1 MISPPEPAGERD
13 TQPAGSLPSVS
24 NSRRPQTTTPGPE
37 ELPPGWATDPVRPA
51 LIRRYRFRDF
61 NSAFGFMTRAALLA
75 ERMDHHPEWF
85 NVWNRVD
92 ITLTTH
98 DAGGITSLDLKMARE
113 LERLASETGGN

>member
-1 MISPPEPAGERD
+1 
-13 TQPAGSLPSVS
+13 
-24 NSRRPQTTTPGPE
+24 
-37 ELPPGWATDPVRPA
+37 
-51 LIRRYRFRDF
+51 
-61 NSAFGFMTRAALLA
+61 MTRAALLA

>member
-1 MISPPEPAGERD
+1 MDPA
-13 TQPAGSLPSVS
+13 
-24 NSRRPQTTTPGPE
+24 
-37 ELPPGWATDPVRPA
+37 RPA
-51 LIRRYRFRDF
+51 LVRRYQFRDF

-98 DAGGITSLDLKMARE
+98 DAGGITPLDLEMAGE
-113 LERLASETGGN
+113 LERFAGEAGAN